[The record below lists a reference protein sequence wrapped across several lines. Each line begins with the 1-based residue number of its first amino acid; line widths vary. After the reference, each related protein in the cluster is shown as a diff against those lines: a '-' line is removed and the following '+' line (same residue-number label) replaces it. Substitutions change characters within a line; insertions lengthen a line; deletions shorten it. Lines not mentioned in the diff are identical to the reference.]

1 MTPPA
6 AAMLWSGGKDST
18 LALHRAIADGMR
30 VTTLFNLYD
39 GGTQRVRFHGVRH
52 ELVGMQADALG
63 LDLLQLPLGPD
74 DYEAVFAAGLQ
85 QIRDADIS
93 TLILG
98 NIHLADVRAWYEART
113 AAAGFKHAEPLWGS
127 SPADVVREVVSLGYR
142 ARITG
147 IDCARSPRHWLG
159 RDLDPALLA
168 EFEAAGID
176 PAGESGEYHTFVYA
190 GPLFDGD
197 VEVRNGGEQE
207 AGGFAFVDL
216 LPRRF
221 SGTRRLRHPGAAG

>member
-1 MTPPA
+1 MTTSLAAPT

-30 VTTLFNLYD
+30 VSTLFNLYD
-39 GGTQRVRFHGVRH
+39 AATQRVRFHGVRR

-63 LDLLQLPLGPD
+63 LELLQLPLGPD
-74 DYEAVFAAGLQ
+74 NYEAVFAAGLQ
-85 QIRDADIS
+85 HLRDAGIN

-98 NIHLADVRAWYEART
+98 NIHLADVRAWYEERT
-113 AAAGFKHAEPLWGS
+113 AAAGFQHAEPLWGS
-127 SPADVVREVVSLGYR
+127 SPADVVREIVSLGYR

-159 RDLDPALLA
+159 RDLEPALLA

-190 GPLFDGD
+190 GPLFGG
-197 VEVRNGGEQE
+197 EVGVLNGGERE
-207 AGGFAFVDL
+207 VDGFAFVDV
-216 LPRRF
+216 LP
-221 SGTRRLRHPGAAG
+221 GGPAPG